1 MRTTIAIALAATLAF
16 VSQALADTT
25 AITNAHIYTM
35 GRGSEIAAGTVVIRN
50 GRIAAV
56 GANVRVPSGATVVDA
71 QGRVVTPGLFIAGT
85 NLGAIEIDL
94 VAPTDDTSTKNH
106 SLSAAFDISYGI
118 DPDSIAIPIA
128 RITGVTRALTT
139 PGYADGDSRQFLFAG
154 QAAVISL
161 AAHAPTV
168 VRPRAAMVLE
178 LGENGAT
185 RAGGARG
192 SMITQLKAD
201 LDDVRWYARHRRGFD
216 TGSARD
222 LRLSKADLDALIP
235 VVQGRMPLIVTVR
248 RASDILEV
256 LKLAKEQRLRVILAG
271 AEEGWTVAD
280 DIARAHVAVLL
291 HPTADLPASFE
302 ARAATLENAARLDAA
317 GVTIAFANP
326 DGGHRIREVR
336 YNAGNAVAHGLP
348 YRAALAA
355 LTINTARIFGEAS
368 KTGSLEPGKQ
378 ADLVIWSGDPLEPL
392 TQAEEVFIGGVSQ
405 PMDSRALDL
414 ARRYKTLG
422 EPYPPAYKN

>member
-1 MRTTIAIALAATLAF
+1 MRNAIAVALAATLAF
-16 VSQALADTT
+16 ASSALAETI

-35 GRGSEIAAGTVVIRN
+35 GKGGEIDDGTVVMRN
-50 GRIAAV
+50 GKIAAV
-56 GANVRVPSGATVVDA
+56 GRNVRAPRDATVIDA

-94 VAPTDDTSTKNH
+94 VDATDDTSTKNR

-118 DPDSIAIPIA
+118 DPDSILFPIG
-128 RITGVTRALTT
+128 RVTGVTRALTT
-139 PGYADGDSRQFLFAG
+139 PGYASGDDRQFLFAG

-161 AAHAPTV
+161 AAGGPTL

-178 LGENGAT
+178 LGEKGAA

-192 SMITQLKAD
+192 SMISQLKAD
-201 LDDVRWYARHRRGFD
+201 LDDVRWYMRHRRGFD
-216 TGSARD
+216 VGSARD

-235 VVQGRMPLIVTVR
+235 VVQGRMPLIVTAR
-248 RASDILEV
+248 RASDIVGV
-256 LKLAKEQRLRVILAG
+256 LRLAKEQRLRVILSG
-271 AEEGWTVAD
+271 AEEGWMVAGE
-280 DIARAHVAVLL
+280 IARAKTPVLL

-348 YRAALAA
+348 YRAGLAA
-355 LTINTARIFGEAS
+355 LTINTARIFGEAVR
-368 KTGSLEPGKQ
+368 TGSLEPGKQ
-378 ADLVIWSGDPLEPL
+378 ADLVIWNGDPLEPM
-392 TQAEEVFIGGVSQ
+392 THADEVYIGGVAQ

-414 ARRYKTLG
+414 ARRYKDRDG
-422 EPYPPAYKN
+422 PYPPAYKH